1 MHRDDQ
7 LDQGGRRRDGSI
19 PPRQEGK
26 EELISVHGIGK
37 SFGSLQALKDVDFS
51 LNAGEVHC
59 LLGENGAG
67 KSTLMRIIFGLYQPD
82 AGQIFI
88 RGKQTIITSPR
99 TAIDLQIGM
108 VHQQFMLVPTMSV
121 SENIFL
127 GEIGPL
133 EVSNRG
139 GRLSRLHEL
148 VDEYSFDIDLD
159 TQVGS
164 LSLGQRQ
171 RVEILKLLFRNSKVL
186 ILDEPTSV
194 LTPQEVD
201 KLFETLSRLVKSGMG
216 IVFITHKLHE
226 VLLFGDY
233 VTVLREGRVT
243 KTSDTSSI
251 NKGQLT
257 TWMFGE
263 SNEEHQMASRADP
276 PVNVDEAESGL
287 ILESVSVD
295 GDNRNS
301 AIDSVNLTVRSGEI
315 IGVAG
320 VSGNGQREL
329 AEALAG
335 VRPVKAGSI
344 RLRGKNL
351 AGFDPRS
358 VREMGLAY
366 IPEERSAGLA
376 ADLSVDENLMIADYH
391 DTKFNRF
398 GFLRV
403 RALKEFSHRLGD
415 QFSVPMERHDQ
426 SVQVLSGGNQQRV
439 IVARALAHQPVC
451 VVATQATIGL
461 DMATCTY
468 VHQVL
473 REVTASGGS
482 VVYIS
487 TDLDELLGLADRI
500 AVLFEGRIVRIVE
513 QESFDKREIGYLMAG
528 GGVDKPN

>member
-1 MHRDDQ
+1 
-7 LDQGGRRRDGSI
+7 
-19 PPRQEGK
+19 
-26 EELISVHGIGK
+26 
-37 SFGSLQALKDVDFS
+37 
-51 LNAGEVHC
+51 
-59 LLGENGAG
+59 
-67 KSTLMRIIFGLYQPD
+67 
-82 AGQIFI
+82 
-88 RGKQTIITSPR
+88 
-99 TAIDLQIGM
+99 M

-121 SENIFL
+121 AENILL

-139 GRLSRLHEL
+139 ARLSRLHEL

-171 RVEILKLLFRNSKVL
+171 RVEILKLLFRNSKIL

-263 SNEEHQMASRADP
+263 SNEEHQMASRAVP

-287 ILESVSVD
+287 VLESVSVD
-295 GDNRNS
+295 GDNRSS
-301 AIDSVNLTVRSGEI
+301 AIDSVNLTVRSGEF

-376 ADLSVDENLMIADYH
+376 ADLSVDENLMISDYH

-398 GFLRV
+398 GLLRV

-528 GGVDKPN
+528 GGLDKPN